1 MLEMRDFAC
10 LVSGNRGSGLPLGTA
25 NLPSIAI
32 NESQAQT
39 VNGYGEDCD
48 SGSDMDLS
56 SDSGSENHSRH
67 YSVAISP
74 QDDKVHYHSTAI
86 NGVQLPVQLSNR
98 CFEMGQYGLGL
109 VPEAIRL
116 KREYSHVGVKTSDS
130 ATTSST
136 EVSFGKSSDI
146 YSGDTDGYS
155 AASDQMKYGGGIGN
169 KMHKNFDIPTAPSL
183 NVRDQ
188 EIRRIKD
195 QASTCSANR
204 AYLSTTRNEQIAPE
218 GCLGQNA
225 QATKFGISNASARNA
240 AGLRVA
246 SPSSFSVPA
255 RLPNYRAIG
264 QGSWG
269 AIISYEAC
277 VRLCL
282 HSWAQGHCTE
292 APYFLNDECK
302 LLRDAFGLRQTLLQ
316 PEEDLLAKPP
326 SRLASDETVPKSIR
340 SLGKIKVQV
349 RRVKMGLEPP
359 TSCGLSCIMQSTIK
373 MESLNAH
380 LSTVKQTLRTEW
392 KAKRKVEVAHHLP
405 ANSTGSFSHQSLAY
419 MKAGSQY
426 AKQILAII
434 KTGAISL
441 SHISPT
447 YEAVQETYSC
457 LLRLKSSS
465 DDEVVKMQPAS
476 GETFLFF
483 PDSPGD
489 DLIVEV
495 KNSKGQHHG
504 QAIVQVAAIADDSD
518 DKTQWW
524 PVYREPE
531 HELVGRIQLH
541 TSYSTSPDDNNS
553 LKCGFVAETVA
564 YDILLEVAMKVSHFR
579 QRSLL
584 LEGPWKW
591 LLYKFAT
598 YYGIS
603 DSYTKLRYLSYV
615 MDVAT
620 PTEDCLSLV
629 EELLQPVIMK
639 QTGRGSL
646 SRQEKRMLL
655 EIKEQI
661 EKILA
666 LVFENYK
673 SLDEASPSGMMAV
686 FGSASGFVAP
696 ALTRSFKL
704 YALMHDV
711 LSSEAQLNLCRYL
724 QAATRK
730 RSKLM
735 LAEVDEIISSI
746 KEGTLIDALILST
759 AYQKMK
765 TVVWNIRNEVMTD
778 IEIHHQNVLPSFI
791 DLPNLSSSIYSAELC
806 NRLRDFLVA
815 CSPPGPSPPVTDL
828 VIATADF
835 QRDLVQW
842 DISPIKGGVD
852 AKELFHSYIT
862 LWIQSKRLALVDLCK
877 QDKVQPYGARPPE
890 SSTLPFVDDMY
901 DRLKETL
908 NEYEVIVCRWPEYA
922 NSLEQA
928 SADIE
933 KAIFESLERQ
943 YSDVLSPLKDNS
955 VPIMLSKY
963 FQKFARQSVDAF
975 FIPDEL
981 GILLNTMKRMLD
993 ELMPQIERKLN
1004 SLASSCVT
1012 DEGLAS
1018 GEYLSEVTL
1027 VLRAKFRG
1035 YLHAVVEKLAENTR
1049 VQSAT
1054 KLRKIIQDTK
1064 EAMADSEIRSRMQ
1077 PLKDLLMNTIH
1088 HLHPVLN
1095 NGVFVAICRRL
1106 WDRMGQDLLHL
1117 LENRKENMSSYKG
1130 LRIAVSALDDVFASE
1145 MQRLLGNALQRRDL
1159 DPPSSVMEVRSI
1171 LCKDAINF

>member
-1 MLEMRDFAC
+1 MRDFAC
-10 LVSGNRGSGLPLGTA
+10 FVSGDRGFALPPLAKFGTG
-25 NLPSIAI
+25 NLPPIAI
-32 NESQAQT
+32 NGSQAET
-39 VNGYGEDCD
+39 VKGYGEDCD

-56 SDSGSENHSRH
+56 SDSGSDNQSLH

-74 QDDKVHYHSTAI
+74 QDDKVHIHSAAT
-86 NGVQLPVQLSNR
+86 NGVPLPSQLNNR
-98 CFEMGQYGLGL
+98 CSEMGHKGLGF

-116 KREYSHVGVKTSDS
+116 NREYSHGGVKTSDS
-130 ATTSST
+130 AATSST
-136 EVSFGKSSDI
+136 EVSFGKSSTI
-146 YSGDTDGYS
+146 TYGDTDAHS
-155 AASDQMKYGGGIGN
+155 AASDQTKTDGGIGN
-169 KMHKNFDIPTAPSL
+169 KMHVNFDIPTAPPS
-183 NVRDQ
+183 NVRNQ
-188 EIRRIKD
+188 EIRGMEN
-195 QASTCSANR
+195 QASTR
-204 AYLSTTRNEQIAPE
+204 AYRPYLEQIAPE
-218 GCLGQNA
+218 SSLGQNA
-225 QATKFGISNASARNA
+225 QATNIGMSNASARNA
-240 AGLRVA
+240 AVLGVA
-246 SPSSFSVPA
+246 SPSLSVPA
-255 RLPNYRAIG
+255 CLPNYRAIG

-269 AIISYEAC
+269 AVISYEAC

-302 LLRDAFGLRQTLLQ
+302 LLRDAFDLRQALLQ
-316 PEEDLLAKPP
+316 PEEDLLAKLP
-326 SRLASDETVPKSIR
+326 SGLVSEKTVPKSIR

-359 TSCGLSCIMQSTIK
+359 TSCGLSCITQSTIK
-373 MESLNAH
+373 LESLNAR
-380 LSTVKQTLRTEW
+380 LSTVKRTLRSEW
-392 KAKRKVEVAHHLP
+392 KAKRKVRVAHHLP
-405 ANSTGSFSHQSLAY
+405 ANSTGSISHQSLAY
-419 MKAGSQY
+419 VKAGSQY
-426 AKQILAII
+426 AKQVLAII
-434 KTGAISL
+434 KTGAVSL
-441 SHISPT
+441 CHISPT
-447 YEAVQETYSC
+447 YEVVQETYSC

-476 GETFLFF
+476 GETYLFF
-483 PDSPGD
+483 PNSPGD
-489 DLIVEV
+489 DLTIEV
-495 KNSKGQHHG
+495 QNSKGQHHG
-504 QAIVQVAAIADDSD
+504 HATVQVAVIADNSD
-518 DKTQWW
+518 EKTQWW

-531 HELVGRIQLH
+531 HELVGRVQLH
-541 TSYSTSPDDNNS
+541 TSYSTSPDENHS
-553 LKCGFVAETVA
+553 LKCGLVAETVA
-564 YDILLEVAMKVSHFR
+564 YDILLEVAMKSSHFQ
-579 QRSLL
+579 QRNLL

-639 QTGRGSL
+639 QNGRGSL
-646 SRQEKRMLL
+646 SRQENRMLL

-673 SLDEASPSGMMAV
+673 SLDESSPSGIAAV
-686 FGSASGFVAP
+686 FGSANGFVAS
-696 ALTRSFKL
+696 ALTRSVKL
-704 YALMHDV
+704 YALLHDV
-711 LSSEAQLNLCRYL
+711 LSSEAQLKLCRYL

-730 RSKLM
+730 RSKLL
-735 LAEVDEIISSI
+735 LAEVDEIISSS
-746 KEGTLIDALILST
+746 KEGTLMDGVILST

-765 TVVWNIRNEVMTD
+765 TVVRNIRNEVMTD

-791 DLPNLSSSIYSAELC
+791 DLPNLSSSIYSVELC
-806 NRLRDFLVA
+806 NRLRDFLMA
-815 CSPPGPSPPVTDL
+815 CSPPGPSPPVTEL

-835 QRDLVQW
+835 QQDLVQW
-842 DISPIKGGVD
+842 NISPVRGGVD
-852 AKELFHSYIT
+852 AKELFHSYVT
-862 LWIQSKRLALVDLCK
+862 LWIQSKRLALLELCK
-877 QDKVQPYGARPPE
+877 QDKVQPYGARPE
-890 SSTLPFVDDMY
+890 HSTLPFVDDMY
-901 DRLKETL
+901 DRLRETL
-908 NEYEVIVCRWPEYA
+908 NEYDVIVCRWPEYS

-928 SADIE
+928 TADIE
-933 KAIFESLERQ
+933 KTIFESLERQ

-963 FQKFARQSVDAF
+963 FQKFARQAVDTF

-981 GILLNTMKRMLD
+981 GILLNTMKRMRD

-1004 SLASSCVT
+1004 SMASACMT
-1012 DEGLAS
+1012 DEGPAR
-1018 GEYLSEVTL
+1018 GEYLNEVTL
-1027 VLRAKFRG
+1027 VLRAKFRS

-1064 EAMADSEIRSRMQ
+1064 ETMTESDIRSRMQ

-1095 NGVFVAICRRL
+1095 NGVFVAICRCL
-1106 WDRMGQDLLHL
+1106 WDRMGQDVLHL

-1130 LRIAVSALDDVFASE
+1130 LRIAVSVLDDVFASE

-1159 DPPSSVMEVRSI
+1159 KPPTSIMEVRSI
-1171 LCKDAINF
+1171 LCEDAVNF

>member
-1 MLEMRDFAC
+1 MRNFSC
-10 LVSGNRGSGLPLGTA
+10 LVSGDRGFGLPFGAA
-25 NLPSIAI
+25 NLPSIAV
-32 NESQAQT
+32 NGFQAQT
-39 VNGYGEDCD
+39 VNDYGEDCD

-86 NGVQLPVQLSNR
+86 NGVQLGNQLNNR
-98 CFEMGQYGLGL
+98 CSEMGYYGIGL
-109 VPEAIRL
+109 VPEAVRL
-116 KREYSHVGVKTSDS
+116 KREYSHGGVKTSDS

-136 EVSFGKSSDI
+136 EVSFGKSNDVS
-146 YSGDTDGYS
+146 SGDTDGYS
-155 AASDQMKYGGGIGN
+155 AAFDQPWQMKYGGGIGN
-169 KMHKNFDIPTAPSL
+169 KMHKNFDIPTAPPL

-188 EIRRIKD
+188 EIRGVED
-195 QASTCSANR
+195 QASTCNAYKAYVSA
-204 AYLSTTRNEQIAPE
+204 TRNEQIAPE
-218 GCLGQNA
+218 SCLGQNG
-225 QATKFGISNASARNA
+225 QATNIEISNASARNA
-240 AGLRVA
+240 AGLKVA
-246 SPSSFSVPA
+246 SPSFSVPA

-269 AIISYEAC
+269 AVISYEAC

-302 LLRDAFGLRQTLLQ
+302 LLRDGFGLRKTLLQ

-326 SRLASDETVPKSIR
+326 SGLASEETAPKSIR
-340 SLGKIKVQV
+340 NLGKIKVQV

-359 TSCGLSCIMQSTIK
+359 TSCGLSCIMPSTIK

-380 LSTVKQTLRTEW
+380 LSTVKRTLHSEW
-392 KAKRKVEVAHHLP
+392 KAKQKVRVAHHLP
-405 ANSTGSFSHQSLAY
+405 ADSTGSFSHQSLAY

-426 AKQILAII
+426 AKQMLAII
-434 KTGAISL
+434 KTGAVSL
-441 SHISPT
+441 CHISPT
-447 YEAVQETYSC
+447 YEVVQETYSC

-476 GETFLFF
+476 GETYLFF

-489 DLIVEV
+489 DLIIEV
-495 KNSKGQHHG
+495 KNSKGQHYGH
-504 QAIVQVAAIADDSD
+504 AIVQVAAIADDSD
-518 DKTQWW
+518 EKTQWW
-524 PVYREPE
+524 PMYREPE

-564 YDILLEVAMKVSHFR
+564 YDILLEVAMKVSHFQ
-579 QRSLL
+579 QRHLL
-584 LEGPWKW
+584 LEGPWRW
-591 LLYKFAT
+591 LLHKFAT

-603 DSYTKLRYLSYV
+603 DSYSKLRYLSYV

-639 QTGRGSL
+639 QTRRGSL
-646 SRQEKRMLL
+646 SRQENRMLL

-673 SLDEASPSGMMAV
+673 SLDESSPSGMMAV
-686 FGSASGFVAP
+686 FGSASGFVAS
-696 ALTRSFKL
+696 ALTRSVKL
-704 YALMHDV
+704 YALLHDV
-711 LSSEAQLNLCRYL
+711 LSSEAQLKLCRYL
-724 QAATRK
+724 QAATKK
-730 RSKLM
+730 RSKFM
-735 LAEVDEIISSI
+735 LAEVDEIISSS
-746 KEGTLIDALILST
+746 KEGTLIDSVILST

-778 IEIHHQNVLPSFI
+778 IEIHQQNVLPSFI
-791 DLPNLSSSIYSAELC
+791 DLPNLSSSIYSVELC
-806 NRLRDFLVA
+806 NRLRDFLMA

-835 QRDLVQW
+835 QRDLAQW
-842 DISPIKGGVD
+842 NISPVKGGVD

-862 LWIQSKRLALVDLCK
+862 LWIQSKRLALLDLCK
-877 QDKVQPYGARPPE
+877 QDKVQPCGARPE
-890 SSTLPFVDDMY
+890 SSTLPFVNYIY

-928 SADIE
+928 TADIE
-933 KAIFESLERQ
+933 KTIFESLERQ
-943 YSDVLSPLKDNS
+943 YSEVLSPLKDNS
-955 VPIMLSKY
+955 VPIMVSKY
-963 FQKFARQSVDAF
+963 FQKFSRQSVDTF

-993 ELMPQIERKLN
+993 EFMPQIERKLN
-1004 SLASSCVT
+1004 SLASSYMT
-1012 DEGLAS
+1012 DEGHAN

-1027 VLRAKFRG
+1027 VLRAKFRS

-1064 EAMADSEIRSRMQ
+1064 EAMIDSEIRSRMQ

-1095 NGVFVAICRRL
+1095 NGVFIAICRRL

-1117 LENRKENMSSYKG
+1117 LENRKESTSSYKG

-1159 DPPSSVMEVRSI
+1159 EPPSSIMEVRSI
-1171 LCKDAINF
+1171 LCKDATNF

>member
-1 MLEMRDFAC
+1 MRDFAC
-10 LVSGNRGSGLPLGTA
+10 FVSGDRSFGLPLGTA
-25 NLPSIAI
+25 NLPSISI
-32 NESQAQT
+32 NGSQAQA
-39 VNGYGEDCD
+39 VKGYGEDYD
-48 SGSDMDLS
+48 SGSHLDLS
-56 SDSGSENHSRH
+56 SDSGSVNHSRDH
-67 YSVAISP
+67 LVALSP
-74 QDDKVHYHSTAI
+74 QDDKVHHHPTAI
-86 NGVQLPVQLSNR
+86 NGVKLPSQLNNHCS
-98 CFEMGQYGLGL
+98 EMGHYGLGL
-109 VPEAIRL
+109 VPEAIRV
-116 KREYSHVGVKTSDS
+116 KREYSHGRVKTSDS
-130 ATTSST
+130 VTTSST
-136 EVSFGKSSDI
+136 DVSFGKSIDI
-146 YSGDTDGYS
+146 SSGDTDGYF
-155 AASDQMKYGGGIGN
+155 AASDQMKYGGATGN
-169 KMHKNFDIPTAPSL
+169 TIHKNFYIPTAPPL
-183 NVRDQ
+183 NVRNQ
-188 EIRRIKD
+188 EIRGIKD
-195 QASTCSANR
+195 QASTCRTYR
-204 AYLSTTRNEQIAPE
+204 AYHPVTRNEQITQE
-218 GCLGQNA
+218 GYLGQNA
-225 QATKFGISNASARNA
+225 QATNIKISNSSARNA
-240 AGLRVA
+240 ADLRVA
-246 SPSSFSVPA
+246 SPSFTVPA

-264 QGSWG
+264 QRSWG
-269 AIISYEAC
+269 AVITYEAC

-326 SRLASDETVPKSIR
+326 SGLASDETVPKSIR

-359 TSCGLSCIMQSTIK
+359 ISCGHSCITQSTIK

-380 LSTVKQTLRTEW
+380 LSTVKQTLQSEW
-392 KAKRKVEVAHHLP
+392 KAKRKVRVAHHLP
-405 ANSTGSFSHQSLAY
+405 TNSTGSFSHQSLAY

-426 AKQILAII
+426 GKQIFAII
-434 KTGAISL
+434 KTGTVSL
-441 SHISPT
+441 CHISPT
-447 YEAVQETYSC
+447 YKVVQETYSC

-465 DDEVVKMQPAS
+465 DDVVKMQPAS
-476 GETFLFF
+476 GETYLFF

-489 DLIVEV
+489 DLIIEV
-495 KNSKGQHHG
+495 MDSKGQHHG
-504 QAIVQVAAIADDSD
+504 HVIVQVAAIADDSD
-518 DKTQWW
+518 EKTQWW

-553 LKCGFVAETVA
+553 LKCGVVAETVA
-564 YDILLEVAMKVSHFR
+564 YDILLEVAMKVSHFQ
-579 QRSLL
+579 QRNLL

-615 MDVAT
+615 MDVAS

-646 SRQEKRMLL
+646 SRQENRMLL

-673 SLDEASPSGMMAV
+673 SLDESSPSGMMAV

-696 ALTRSFKL
+696 ALTRSVKL
-704 YALMHDV
+704 YALLHDV
-711 LSSEAQLNLCRYL
+711 LSSKAQMKLCRYL

-730 RSKLM
+730 RSKLI
-735 LAEVDEIISSI
+735 LAEVDEIISSS
-746 KEGTLIDALILST
+746 KEGTLIDAVILST
-759 AYQKMK
+759 TYQKMT

-791 DLPNLSSSIYSAELC
+791 DLPNLSSSIYSVELC
-806 NRLRDFLVA
+806 NRLQDFLVA
-815 CSPPGPSPPVTDL
+815 CSPPGPSPPVTEL

-842 DISPIKGGVD
+842 NISPIKGGVD
-852 AKELFHSYIT
+852 AKVLFNSYIT
-862 LWIQSKRLALVDLCK
+862 LWIQSKRLVLLDLCK
-877 QDKVQPYGARPPE
+877 QDKVQPYGARPE

-908 NEYEVIVCRWPEYA
+908 NEYEVIICRWPEYA

-928 SADIE
+928 TADIE

-963 FQKFARQSVDAF
+963 FQKFARQSVDTF

-993 ELMPQIERKLN
+993 ELVPQIERRLN
-1004 SLASSCVT
+1004 SLTSSCMT
-1012 DEGLAS
+1012 DEGIAS

-1027 VLRAKFRG
+1027 VLRAKFRS

-1064 EAMADSEIRSRMQ
+1064 EAMTDSEIRSRMQ

-1095 NGVFVAICRRL
+1095 NDVFVAICRRL

-1117 LENRKENMSSYKG
+1117 LENRKENISSYKG

-1159 DPPSSVMEVRSI
+1159 EPPSSIMEVRSI
-1171 LCKDAINF
+1171 LLQ